1 MPINLHD
8 KAHAFAGWLGQIWPF
23 GRNPGVDVPP
33 SNSDNS
39 QKFAA
44 QDTESRLRALV
55 ADASDRG
62 PVAFA
67 HLQLLNLS
75 AIRERVGARWPRVRQ
90 LVHLLAETTLY
101 RHLGPDDFFFVCR
114 EDVYVIA
121 FPSLTPGEAAAA
133 CQRIVDEISNHL
145 FGVDESGTTAG
156 EPEVQ
161 IGQLDIVATSFS
173 VETEKFQ
180 EVVSAEALVAGTA
193 LDMASRNVEAL
204 NTFDQKIEQTLSAA
218 ESYLS
223 KLPAE
228 QPPTHVP
235 EVIRRLGSLIDQLR
249 ALERELMG
257 TPGGSAAK
265 ADPEPVY
272 QPIEWQGLEKGYDF
286 DAPQE
291 WRAISGRRQVA
302 MDRLSTAI
310 GLAHERLTHFEKLG
324 AAKTRPGGDEICWQV
339 VPDMPISYTIDYLPM
354 LETRRSVVAIY
365 LARIRFRLGDLPVTL
380 DKLLEIEDDLEVR
393 AVASRLLARAV
404 VKQAEGISCPNSLRA
419 ISVDEAIFRSLPHR
433 RTFFEF
439 ISHIDQ
445 EIRHRLVVEVVLHEA
460 WQPLQIEQSLLQL
473 RPFCRAIFLRLPDLE
488 TNIANTSMFTPK
500 IKKAVSAIGVAV
512 PNIAHK
518 EREFLAGLKKFVLQ
532 CEQSDLNTYL
542 VEVPTLAVF
551 MNAIGTGITFTCGT
565 RILPACNEPSALHK
579 TTIEDIFAAHAPV
592 SRTAAVI

>member
-1 MPINLHD
+1 MPTNLLD
-8 KAHAFAGWLGQIWPF
+8 KAHAFAGWLGRIWPF
-23 GRNPGVDVPP
+23 GRNPGLAANP
-33 SNSDNS
+33 SDSDNAR
-39 QKFAA
+39 KFAA

-90 LVHLLAETTLY
+90 LVHLLTETTLY

-114 EDVYVIA
+114 EDVYVVA
-121 FPSLTPGEAAAA
+121 FPSLTPDEAAAA

-145 FGVDESGTTAG
+145 FGVDEGNPTAR
-156 EPEVQ
+156 ELEAQ

-173 VETEKFQ
+173 VEKERFRQ
-180 EVVSAEALVAGTA
+180 VASAETLVAGTA

-204 NTFDQKIEQTLSAA
+204 STFDPKIEQTLGAA

-223 KLPAE
+223 RLSAE
-228 QPPTHVP
+228 QPSTHVP

-257 TPGGSAAK
+257 NPLHSTTR
-265 ADPEPVY
+265 ADKEPAY

-291 WRAISGRRQVA
+291 WKAISGRRQAA
-302 MDRLSTAI
+302 MDRLSMAI
-310 GLAHERLTHFEKLG
+310 DLAQERLTHFENLA
-324 AAKTRPGGDEICWQV
+324 AAKAQPAGEEICWQL

-365 LARIRFRLGDLPVTL
+365 LARIRFRLGDLPATL
-380 DKLLEIEDDLEVR
+380 DELLEIEDDLEVR

-419 ISVDEAIFRSLPHR
+419 ISVDDAIFRSAPHR

-445 EIRHRLVVEVVLHEA
+445 EIRHRLVVEVVLHES

-473 RPFCRAIFLRLPDLE
+473 RPFCRAIFLRLPDLD
-488 TNIANTSMFTPK
+488 TNIANPSMFTPK
-500 IKKAVSAIGVAV
+500 LKKAVSAIGVAV

-518 EREFLAGLKKFVLQ
+518 EKEFLAGLKKFVLQ

-565 RILPACNEPSALHK
+565 SILPACNEPSALHK
-579 TTIEDIFAAHAPV
+579 TTIEDIFAAHAPA
-592 SRTAAVI
+592 SRPAAII